1 MSEDLLQTLENKVQN
16 AVELVEL
23 LKAEIEELTEENATL
38 REVRSQWEEKLIN
51 LIGKFEQ
58 LEETVGTNVTEAETV
73 VDVSPEGNNS
83 SGEDDSSEPDFSA

>member
-1 MSEDLLQTLENKVQN
+1 MSEDLLKTLENKVQY

-23 LKAEIEELTEENATL
+23 LKAEIEELTEENTTL
-38 REVRSQWEEKLIN
+38 REVRSQWEEKLTN

-58 LEETVGTNVTEAETV
+58 LEETVGTNVAEAETA
-73 VDVSPEGNNS
+73 VDVSLEGNNS